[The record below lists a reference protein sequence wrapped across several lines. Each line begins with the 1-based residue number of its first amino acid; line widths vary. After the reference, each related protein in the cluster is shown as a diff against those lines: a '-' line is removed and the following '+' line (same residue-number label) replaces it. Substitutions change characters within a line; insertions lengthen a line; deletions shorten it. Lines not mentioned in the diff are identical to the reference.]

1 MEKDREIFK
10 YSNPYRVFDNALKIF
25 GDNIELSLSPRH
37 NKKYM
42 IKGDFSDGKWIHF
55 GAWEMEDFTKHKDR
69 QRRNNFRTRNHKWKD
84 KPENTPS
91 FLSYHLLW

>member
-10 YSNPYRVFDNALKIF
+10 YSNPYRVFDNSLKIF

-42 IKGDFSDGKWIHF
+42 IKGDF
-55 GAWEMEDFTKHKDR
+55 
-69 QRRNNFRTRNHKWKD
+69 
-84 KPENTPS
+84 
-91 FLSYHLLW
+91 